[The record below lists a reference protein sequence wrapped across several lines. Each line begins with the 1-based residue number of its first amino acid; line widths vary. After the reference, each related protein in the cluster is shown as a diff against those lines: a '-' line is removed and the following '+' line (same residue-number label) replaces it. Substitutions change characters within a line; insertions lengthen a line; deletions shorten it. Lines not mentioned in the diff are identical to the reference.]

1 MMRKKVVEA
10 SDLSKYAGKNID
22 RSSKI

>member
-1 MMRKKVVEA
+1 MRKKVVEA